1 MFSSLEFYS
10 QPVKYE
16 SKISKFSECTVSTF
30 FPFTCSSSGIYVLPK
45 QIKLREEGI
54 EPREK
59 RNSMQKIE
67 NLKIM
72 VKGDSKQELSFNHAD
87 MGSQRLMT
95 FVFRRMIL
103 MLNVCVY
110 SERRFAQLGK

>member
-16 SKISKFSECTVSTF
+16 SKIFKFSECTVSTF

-67 NLKIM
+67 RK
-72 VKGDSKQELSFNHAD
+72 
-87 MGSQRLMT
+87 SQDHG
-95 FVFRRMIL
+95 
-103 MLNVCVY
+103 
-110 SERRFAQLGK
+110 ERRLQTRAKLQPCRYGKSKAHDFCF

>member
-16 SKISKFSECTVSTF
+16 NKIFKFSECTVSTF
-30 FPFTCSSSGIYVLPK
+30 FPMCSSSGIYVLPK
-45 QIKLREEGI
+45 QIKLKEEGI

-67 NLKIM
+67 RT
-72 VKGDSKQELSFNHAD
+72 SP
-87 MGSQRLMT
+87 GSWWKET
-95 FVFRRMIL
+95 P
-103 MLNVCVY
+103 NK
-110 SERRFAQLGK
+110 S